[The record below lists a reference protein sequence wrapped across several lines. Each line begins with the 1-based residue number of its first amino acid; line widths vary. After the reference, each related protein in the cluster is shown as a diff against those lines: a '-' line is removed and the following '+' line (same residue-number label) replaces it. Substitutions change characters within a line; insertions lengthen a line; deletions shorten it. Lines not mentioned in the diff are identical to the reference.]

1 MIEKTFN
8 GEEITRLVNV
18 IEENSSFLIIGHIDP
33 DGDCIGSMLAMALF
47 LRAKGKKVL
56 CYAPGESGKDF
67 SSLPGFD
74 MFADENEITSFSPS
88 VVFSLDAPTIARTS
102 DVIAYE
108 DHRIVINI
116 DHHPSNE
123 FYGDINIVDPEAS
136 ATAVLV
142 YRIMSEIQ
150 PESITRDIADCLY
163 VGILLDTGGFKFQN
177 TDAEVFRTASALV
190 ERGARAFELAREF
203 LYVKKLSTL
212 KLLARALDSLEVHAG
227 GKIAFMTI
235 TSDMIVENG
244 SSMSETEG
252 FVDYAASVDEVVLS
266 ALFREISLNETRVS
280 LRSRDDYDV
289 ALFASRFGGGGH
301 RNAAGLTIYKGIEEA
316 KRIILEGLEEVLH
329 SRS

>member
-1 MIEKTFN
+1 MIEKTVSK
-8 GEEITRLVNV
+8 EEIARLVSV
-18 IEENSSFLIIGHIDP
+18 IEENSSFLIIGHVDP

-47 LRAKGKKVL
+47 LRSKGKEVL
-56 CYAPGESGKDF
+56 CYAPGKSGKDF
-67 SSLPGFD
+67 STLPGAG
-74 MFADENEITSFSPS
+74 MLVDESRIAGFSPR

-102 DVIAYE
+102 DVITYE

-123 FYGDINIVDPEAS
+123 FYGDINIVDPRAS

-142 YRIMSEIQ
+142 YRILSAIE
-150 PESITRDIADCLY
+150 PDSITRDIADCLY

-177 TDAEVFRTASALV
+177 TDAEVFSTASALV

-212 KLLARALDSLEVHAG
+212 KLLARALDSLEVYAG

-235 TSDMIVENG
+235 TSDMVEENG

-266 ALFREISLNETRVS
+266 ALFREISSNETRVS
-280 LRSRDDYDV
+280 LRSRDNYDV

-301 RNAAGLTIYKGIEEA
+301 RNAAGLTIYKSVEEA
-316 KRIILEGLEEVLH
+316 KRIILKGLEEILH
-329 SRS
+329 SQS